1 MIVIGR
7 MLNVVE
13 MNVKCRAWAYLINSL
28 GLDLSMGAELDIFNG
43 CTILNYKDNSLFSNQ
58 VEGLLLSK
66 FTLLQYIL
74 NITR

>member
-13 MNVKCRAWAYLINSL
+13 MNVKCRACAYLINSL
-28 GLDLSMGAELDIFNG
+28 GLDLSMGAELDILYG
-43 CTILNYKDNSLFSNQ
+43 CVIPNYKANSLLSNQ
-58 VEGLLLSK
+58 VEEPLLSK

-74 NITR
+74 TITR